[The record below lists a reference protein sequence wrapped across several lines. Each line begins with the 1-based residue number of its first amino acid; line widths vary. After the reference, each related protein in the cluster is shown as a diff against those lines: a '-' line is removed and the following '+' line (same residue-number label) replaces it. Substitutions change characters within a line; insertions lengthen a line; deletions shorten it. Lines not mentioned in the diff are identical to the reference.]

1 MIMVITWL
9 GSLVIFLSKLCEK
22 PFKEE
27 KIKNCS
33 EDRKKRIG
41 IYLMCI
47 DDLFS

>member
-9 GSLVIFLSKLCEK
+9 GSLFMFLSKLCEK

-33 EDRKKRIG
+33 EDRIKRIG

>member
-1 MIMVITWL
+1 MVITWL
-9 GSLVIFLSKLCEK
+9 GSLVMFLSKLSRN

-33 EDRKKRIG
+33 KDRTKRIG